1 MQIVS
6 VQIIAD
12 LSVGD
17 LVLWHDDPLSSSNT
31 PSLGWVIQK
40 GRETI
45 SILMFSENSGLVEK
59 KSVRH
64 RDDPFWRESEI
75 AGNWIQWGCFTVHP
89 TTEILKELKPFLTKL
104 KMAEARTPSEEPV
117 RRGPGRPRK
126 EEAVEVEVSE

>member
-1 MQIVS
+1 MQTVS
-6 VQIIAD
+6 VQLIAE

-17 LVLWHDDPLSSSNT
+17 LVLWHDDPLSSSNP
-31 PSLGWVIQK
+31 PSLGWVIQR

-45 SILMFSENSGLVEK
+45 SILIFSENSGLVEK

-64 RDDPFWRESEI
+64 KDDPFWRESEV
-75 AGNWIQWGCFTVHP
+75 AGNWAQWGCFTVHP

-104 KMAEARTPSEEPV
+104 KMAEARTQVEEPV

-126 EEAVEVEVSE
+126 EEEVEVAE